1 MKKASLLQ
9 ALRDCLENKEKK
21 DRIFPF
27 LWVHGEPHH
36 RLQEELDAI
45 YNCGL
50 RAFCVESRPHPHFC
64 EDAWWEDLGFIL
76 QYAKARD
83 MQVASRAPQ
92 LTASDV
98 P

>member
-1 MKKASLLQ
+1 MEKASLLQ

-50 RAFCVESRPHPHFC
+50 RAFCVESRPHLHFC
-64 EDAWWEDLGFIL
+64 EDAWWEDLSFIL
-76 QYAKARD
+76 Q
-83 MQVASRAPQ
+83 
-92 LTASDV
+92 
-98 P
+98 